1 MFIVSQTVS
10 DGRSVLSK
18 AENALLLQVRPQKK
32 TYEFS
37 TILLLLFLRKQK
49 EHRDL
54 LSDDQ

>member
-32 TYEFS
+32 TYEF
-37 TILLLLFLRKQK
+37 
-49 EHRDL
+49 
-54 LSDDQ
+54 